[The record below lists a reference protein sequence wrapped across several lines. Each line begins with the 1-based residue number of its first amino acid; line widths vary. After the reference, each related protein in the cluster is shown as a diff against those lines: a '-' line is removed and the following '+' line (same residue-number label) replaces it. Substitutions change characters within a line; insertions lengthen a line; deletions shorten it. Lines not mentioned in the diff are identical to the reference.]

1 MKWCAGKIPGPPK
14 STHRYGPLRASWVP
28 PAIPVLRHCVV
39 SQPYIPI
46 RFQSFCRQY
55 DLASAQ
61 ASPSTLQ
68 YFCAHES
75 QTVSCK
81 TIKAY
86 LAAIRHNYIVLDLLE
101 TTANNLLHLV
111 CRGIWH
117 LQGDN
122 QHIRLP
128 TNINLLH
135 TIKKPASTH
144 LYRSWAANVVGGIHH
159 CILWLSKGRW
169 THKPPVE
176 WNLLLTRPHF
186 NRPTAILLEG
196 VAKSRSLKLR
206 PAHVPTTLRN
216 VTADSL
222 IMWSPL
228 TTYSSLDDSTACQDF
243 GHKHT
248 TRPSQNSGTRL
259 LSTLSVASVSRL
271 PP

>member
-1 MKWCAGKIPGPPK
+1 MKNVIAGWWIDVQENYLARQK
-14 STHRYGPLRASWVP
+14 STHRYGRLRASWVP
-28 PAIPVLRHCVV
+28 PAMPVLRHCLV
-39 SQPYIPI
+39 SQTYIPI

-55 DLASAQ
+55 DLASVQ
-61 ASPSTLQ
+61 ASPLTLQ

-75 QTVSCK
+75 QPVSCK

-86 LAAIRHNYIVLDLLE
+86 LAAIRHYYIVLDLLD

-228 TTYSSLDDSTACQDF
+228 TTYSSLDDSTACQDLV
-243 GHKHT
+243 T
-248 TRPSQNSGTRL
+248 NTLRDL
-259 LSTLSVASVSRL
+259 LITAGPDYSLRF
-271 PP
+271 P